1 MKVWAIFPPNSVGEQ
16 NISVTPFIESLL
28 ERYCDCG
35 HLEPNNE
42 FVRSFSK
49 EIWTKEDINM
59 HKIVHSR
66 PSNHENSSTLEVDCG
81 KSISLIVLKFLVALD
96 IGLLHSKHILY
107 YIYHQNSKNA
117 AKPRNQCFRYKKCE
131 KMA

>member
-1 MKVWAIFPPNSVGEQ
+1 M
-16 NISVTPFIESLL
+16 

-107 YIYHQNSKNA
+107 CIYH
-117 AKPRNQCFRYKKCE
+117 
-131 KMA
+131 